1 MTAGRFSQLLSGLY
15 KSGHGQEGHG
25 PDPDA
30 GFRSAD
36 LLLDFGPFQL
46 YSAQVSAYL
55 W

>member
-1 MTAGRFSQLLSGLY
+1 MLRRVCVAAGRFSVIVGSFLY

-36 LLLDFGPFQL
+36 LLLDFE
-46 YSAQVSAYL
+46 VSAYL